1 MVLKVK
7 QNNQMHHTDN
17 LGNWDCIVCPDVL
30 PVSDPISSELKK
42 KTILLA
48 LRNKIEQFNTWI
60 V

>member
-1 MVLKVK
+1 MILKFK

-42 KTILLA
+42 KHTIGF
-48 LRNKIEQFNTWI
+48 KKQDWT